1 MKRALA
7 ERAKQ
12 SLNAAN
18 AHSQN
23 STRRN
28 TETNHNSMA
37 LLHPQ
42 LQQPQQ
48 LQQPPPD
55 VVSVHDSNSI
65 SSQLPMKIKHEP
77 DFNTARFRPSPS
89 HEAHDSLL
97 SIPVPVLSE
106 MDSSQSTSLERPQ
119 KVPRLDLPRIK
130 VDAGANY
137 QNPHASSIPPSPR
150 LALGPGS
157 SGPVTATAGENH
169 TVLNTAS
176 NALSQN
182 SNAQPT
188 NHVPPIPAPTARRF
202 SLDPA
207 VTTPRGGN
215 HDSKNRKMDEMDQ
228 QPDDKSF
235 YLKHQNRALATELQS
250 LQYAVSQLETERD
263 ARRRHCHDALQAI
276 HRLQWI
282 WNEILNKTIG
292 NAAAGDPSASAF
304 PQANVNV
311 ASSSDP
317 PSTGTGDSVE
327 WTRALQ
333 NSIIALGLSSPL
345 SNNSTHATTVPSFD
359 NSASSATEDV
369 ADAYLKQALDAI
381 TARATVLEEWIRLV
395 LSTGSVPARPERENG
410 GSTTDSV
417 VTAEQRLHDIQREMA
432 IVTARCTELESQLLE
447 MAASRTE
454 VVSRE
459 RRVRRNIYRLAAGM
473 LSTEQVVNTME
484 EGQED
489 GELRAAVKLEKQSGS
504 GGNCAQPLDS
514 MAVDTIDDNAAQ
526 YKDSV
531 SSAVVDELRARILTL
546 EESVA
551 SGESAI
557 QEVRTANGAR
567 ESFFLIVCNPSH
579 LVLRLSHVDCS

>member
-12 SLNAAN
+12 SLNATTAAVN

-23 STRRN
+23 SSRGH
-28 TETNHNSMA
+28 TETNHNPTTA
-37 LLHPQ
+37 PLLHSQ
-42 LQQPQQ
+42 LQQPQP
-48 LQQPPPD
+48 QQPPD
-55 VVSVHDSNSI
+55 VVSVDSSFPGKASSTDSNSI
-65 SSQLPMKIKHEP
+65 TQLPMKIKHEP
-77 DFNTARFRPSPS
+77 DFNTARYRPSPS
-89 HEAHDSLL
+89 HEADDPSN

-106 MDSSQSTSLERPQ
+106 MESSQSSTLERPH
-119 KVPRLDLPRIK
+119 KVPRLDLPKNK
-130 VDAGANY
+130 VDATAVANY
-137 QNPHASSIPPSPR
+137 QNSHASSIPPSPR
-150 LALGPGS
+150 LAL
-157 SGPVTATAGENH
+157 VAGENH
-169 TVLNTAS
+169 TVLNAAS
-176 NALSQN
+176 NALTQN
-182 SNAQPT
+182 SNAQAT
-188 NHVPPIPAPTARRF
+188 NHAPPAVPAPTARRF

-207 VTTPRGGN
+207 TTPRGS
-215 HDSKNRKMDEMDQ
+215 HDSKNKKTDELD

-276 HRLQWI
+276 HGLQWI
-282 WNEILNKTIG
+282 WSQILNLTIG
-292 NAAAGDPSASAF
+292 DAGPH
-304 PQANVNV
+304 ANVNV

-333 NSIIALGLSSPL
+333 NSIIALGLSSP
-345 SNNSTHATTVPSFD
+345 NNAAHPGTVPSSFE
-359 NSASSATEDV
+359 NSANSAAEDA
-369 ADAYLKQALDAI
+369 ADVYLKQALEAI

-395 LSTGSVPARPERENG
+395 LSTGSVPARSEHENG
-410 GSTTDSV
+410 DSTTNNV
-417 VTAEQRLHDIQREMA
+417 VTAEQRLYDVQREMA

-489 GELRAAVKLEKQSGS
+489 GELRAAVQLEKQSAS
-504 GGNCAQPLDS
+504 GGHGPQSMDS
-514 MAVDTIDDNAAQ
+514 MALDSTDDNAAQ
-526 YKDSV
+526 SKDAV

-557 QEVRTANGAR
+557 REVRTVYGAR
-567 ESFFLIVCNPSH
+567 ASLICFA
-579 LVLRLSHVDCS
+579 LRLTMCCAVHVDCS